1 MLSVR
6 EAMKASVLCDS
17 VIQAFHGQA
26 SLSKIAWKI
35 NLVAEIELNDFKKGN
50 HCWLSNCFHNPTSMD
65 HFIAALMMTVILSTK
80 PTVVST
86 VYRYVVVNEIKKRN
100 PVLIFN
106 HKTWK
111 KPKLQCRASPVNHK
125 FLESI
130 LKLAC
135 TTRCWLGSCH
145 TCEPVGSALGS
156 YRYIRCDFDYLE
168 FRIIFILRWKSQ
180 PVIQHSR
187 TISSA
192 PSEQRVCPWSTELNP
207 TFVASGQAVHVK
219 AEPHRHQMNTFLKLY
234 SSLCPQSLLR
244 WHYYFR

>member
-6 EAMKASVLCDS
+6 EATKASVLCDS
-17 VIQAFHGQA
+17 VIHAFHGQA

-65 HFIAALMMTVILSTK
+65 HCIAALMMTVILSTK

-100 PVLIFN
+100 PVLLFN

-180 PVIQHSR
+180 PVIQYSR
-187 TISSA
+187 TIFLSTIWTKSLSLVHRA
-192 PSEQRVCPWSTELNP
+192 ESYICSIWPSCPCRSHTDIKWIP
-207 TFVASGQAVHVK
+207 F
-219 AEPHRHQMNTFLKLY
+219 
-234 SSLCPQSLLR
+234 
-244 WHYYFR
+244 